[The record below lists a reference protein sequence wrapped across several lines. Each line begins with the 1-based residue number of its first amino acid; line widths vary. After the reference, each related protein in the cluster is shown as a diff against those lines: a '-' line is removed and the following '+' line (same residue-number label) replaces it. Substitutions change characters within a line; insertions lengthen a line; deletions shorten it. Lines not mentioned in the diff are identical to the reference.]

1 MLNDQ
6 ILKDFEKS
14 IKNLEE
20 ALNSEKTDINR
31 DASIKRFELCF
42 DLSWKII
49 KNYAKKE
56 GVECNSPR
64 SCIKTAFQLKLI
76 DYDEKWIKMIEDRN
90 LTVHIYK
97 EQYANEVYFR
107 FPDYLNL
114 FKKLFIQLK
123 QSK

>member
-1 MLNDQ
+1 MLNNQ
-6 ILKDFEKS
+6 IFKDFEKT

-20 ALNSEKTDINR
+20 ALNLKKTNINR

-42 DLSWKII
+42 DFSWKII
-49 KNYAKKE
+49 KNYGKKE

-64 SCIKTAFQLKLI
+64 SCFKTAFQLKLI

-97 EQYANEVYFR
+97 DECADEVYSR
-107 FPDYLNL
+107 LSDYLDL
-114 FKKLFIQLK
+114 FKKLLRQLE
-123 QSK
+123 QS